1 MLSFSRVL
9 FQQLYSPRTHSP
21 MAALICLDNK
31 LIIGMNLK
39 FLKVFWGPSL
49 LYALNAMGDKLQLK
63 STGMDDKKNTK
74 NTISI
79 FLSIFLLS

>member
-1 MLSFSRVL
+1 
-9 FQQLYSPRTHSP
+9 
-21 MAALICLDNK
+21 MAALICLDSK

-39 FLKVFWGPSL
+39 FLKVFWGPYL
-49 LYALNAMGDKLQLK
+49 LYALNAVGDKLQPK
-63 STGMDDKKNTK
+63 STGMDDKKNRK